1 MVLRDTQLI
10 ILNYKRIE
18 NVLKIVYKFQD
29 FMPIL
34 VINNNPELR
43 LEIPRVL
50 IHNNKENKWC
60 IERWY
65 WAEKSSFEYSII
77 LDDDIC
83 PTKHC
88 IHKLRKTIKE
98 YPKSLVGIYGKNN
111 LKSATKYEELTDV
124 WCVDKQVDLCIGS
137 CLIVKNQSLKEIWND
152 YVKPWGIQDR
162 GDDLLIS
169 LALSHKNSSKH
180 RTISTEVELL
190 SEGNVGLN
198 LSKDHYPKRWSVI
211 KKFLDTYT

>member
-18 NVLKIVYKFQD
+18 NVLKIVYKFQE

-34 VINNNPELR
+34 VINNNSKIKV
-43 LEIPRVL
+43 EIPQILVQ
-50 IHNNKENKWC
+50 NNNENKWC

-65 WAEKSSFEYSII
+65 WAQKSPFKYSLI

-88 IHKLRKTIKE
+88 INKLRKTIKN

-111 LKSATKYEELTDV
+111 LNNSTNYKELTDV

-137 CLIVKNQSLKEIWND
+137 CLIVENQSLKEIWKD
-152 YVKPWGIQDR
+152 YVQPWGIQDR

-169 LALSHKNSSKH
+169 LALSHKNQIKH
-180 RTISTEVELL
+180 RTINTEVELL

-198 LSKDHYPKRWSVI
+198 LSKNHYQKRWLVI